1 MPTTSTDQA
10 AAGISC
16 HGRRCPLGSDPGLRG
31 GGEGTGGAGSAEHPR
46 WRETWP
52 RLQLIVARTE
62 ARKAVSVASLSPGTA
77 LGGRLA

>member
-1 MPTTSTDQA
+1 MGA
-10 AAGISC
+10 AAPRVRSRPAG
-16 HGRRCPLGSDPGLRG
+16 G
-31 GGEGTGGAGSAEHPR
+31 GGEDTGGAGPAEHPR